1 MSIPTMTFEN
11 LRDIIASPENVYNI
25 DKGYRG
31 DNQAIKQFTT
41 SASDFFNIINSGGN
55 PFADRTYSN
64 KINEQNE
71 IDKNTPAIY
80 ESDEIRRG
88 L

>member
-1 MSIPTMTFEN
+1 MSIPKMTFEN
-11 LRDIIASPENVYNI
+11 LRDIIANPENVYNI

-31 DNQAIKQFTT
+31 DNQAIKQYTT
-41 SASDFFNIINSGGN
+41 SASDFFNMINNGEN

-71 IDKNTPAIY
+71 IDKNTPSIY

>member
-11 LRDIIASPENVYNI
+11 LRDIIANPENVYNI

-71 IDKNTPAIY
+71 IDKNTPSIY

>member
-1 MSIPTMTFEN
+1 MSIPTMTFDD
-11 LRDIIASPENVYNI
+11 LRDIIANPENVYNI

-31 DNQAIKQFTT
+31 DNPAIKQYTT
-41 SASDFFNIINSGGN
+41 SATNFINIYNKSEN

-71 IDKNTPAIY
+71 IDKNTPSIY